1 MAVKKDGFIFAV
13 IFVVLVVLGWYWYVK
28 MYPKQNKVSPET
40 AETIITPTVTVEGEI
55 LIRQN
60 TFIPDM
66 MTVKTGETVTWVN
79 QESYLHDVV
88 SDDGTFVSPRLAT
101 GQKYSFTF
109 TKEGTYTY
117 ICGIHP
123 FMRATIVVT
132 K

>member
-1 MAVKKDGFIFAV
+1 MAVKKDGFVFAV
-13 IFVVLVVLGWYWYVK
+13 VFVILVALGWYWYIK
-28 MYPKQNKVSPET
+28 MYPKQSYVSPET
-40 AETIITPTVTVEGEI
+40 IETIITPTVAVKGEV

-66 MTVKTGETVTWVN
+66 MTIKVGETVTWVN

-88 SDDGTFVSPRLAT
+88 SDDRTFVSPRLAT
-101 GQKYSFTF
+101 GQSYSFTF